1 MLDVLRKCL
10 NWKVVTGLIAVG
22 LGVWVVAPGAIG
34 AALPFLV
41 LLACPLSM
49 LVMMGAMGRQM
60 RLPAQD
66 GGRERGLSS
75 LVAERDQI
83 DAEITALSTQD
94 ERSSQD

>member
-10 NWKVVTGLIAVG
+10 NWKILAGLAVVG
-22 LGVWVVAPGAIG
+22 LGVWLVAPGAIG
-34 AALPFLV
+34 VALPFLV

-60 RLPAQD
+60 RSPAQD
-66 GGRERGLSS
+66 ETRERGLSS
-75 LVAERDQI
+75 LIAERDQI
-83 DAEITALSTQD
+83 DAEINAHSTQN

>member
-10 NWKVVTGLIAVG
+10 NWKVVAGLTVVG
-22 LGVWVVAPGAIG
+22 LGVWLVAPGAIG

-49 LVMMGAMGRQM
+49 IVMMGAMGRQM
-60 RLPAQD
+60 RSPAPD
-66 GGRERGLSS
+66 GRRERGRSS
-75 LVAERDQI
+75 LIAERDQI